1 MIELERVSKAFPG
14 AKHYAVDR
22 LSLAV
27 PGGSTCVLIGPSGC
41 GKTTT
46 MRMINRLI
54 EPTAGRILVGGED
67 VMKVDPVSLR
77 RRIGYVIQQ
86 VGLFPH
92 MTIAENVATVPRL
105 LGWPRR
111 KIADRVE
118 EMLRLVGLD
127 PAEFMGRHPR
137 HLSGGQRQRVG
148 VARALAADPPVM
160 LMDEP
165 FGAVDPVVRAR
176 LQAEFLGILRALEK
190 TVVFVTHD
198 IDEAIRMGD
207 LVAILDRGR
216 LVQFGPPD
224 RLLAAPRNAFVADFV
239 GADRALKRL
248 ALVTAGEAA
257 SPGPP
262 PAGAPAVA
270 DTASLREA
278 LSVLLARNCDAAR
291 VVGAA
296 GTAVGTLTL
305 AAIRERAASAE
316 VVAEGPGREGALPDP
331 ACAGPPAPSS

>member
-27 PGGSTCVLIGPSGC
+27 PSGHTCVLIGPSGC

-46 MRMINRLI
+46 VRLINRLI
-54 EPTAGRILVGGED
+54 EPTSGRILVGGED
-67 VMKVDPVSLR
+67 VMTVDPVSLR

-92 MTIAENVATVPRL
+92 MTVAQNVATVPRL
-105 LGWPRR
+105 LGWPKAR
-111 KIADRVE
+111 IAARVE

-127 PAEFMGRHPR
+127 PAEFMKRHPR

-165 FGAVDPVVRAR
+165 FGAVDPVIRAR
-176 LQAEFLGILRALEK
+176 LQGEFLGILRSLRK

-207 LVAILDRGR
+207 LIAVLDQGR

-224 RLLAAPRNAFVADFV
+224 RLLAEPRNAFVADFV

-257 SPGPP
+257 GPDLP
-262 PAGAPAVA
+262 PAGAPTVTAAV
-270 DTASLREA
+270 SLREA
-278 LSVLLARNCDAAR
+278 LSVLLARNCDVAS
-291 VVGAA
+291 VVDSTGIPA
-296 GTAVGTLTL
+296 GTLTL
-305 AAIRERAASAE
+305 AAIRARAASAE
-316 VVAEGPGREGALPDP
+316 RLVGDAAAGP
-331 ACAGPPAPSS
+331 ACTAPSAPPS